1 PAMPEK
7 GDKLSDEAVAT
18 LTTWI
23 GMGLPWPAYEA
34 PDETKDPLRHW
45 SFQPVEAETL
55 PADAGHPVDYFLRK
69 ARADAGVVP
78 AERADRHT
86 LYRRLHFDLT
96 GLPPDYEDV
105 EAFLADPRKHEEIW
119 PALVE
124 ELLATPQYGERW
136 ARLWMDVARYADTK
150 GYEG

>member
-1 PAMPEK
+1 
-7 GDKLSDEAVAT
+7 
-18 LTTWI
+18 
-23 GMGLPWPAYEA
+23 
-34 PDETKDPLRHW
+34 
-45 SFQPVEAETL
+45 
-55 PADAGHPVDYFLRK
+55 ADAGHPVDYFLRK
-69 ARADAGVVP
+69 ARAEAGVVP

-105 EAFLADPRKHEEIW
+105 AAFLANPKKHEEIW

-150 GYEG
+150 GYEGAGRERRFIYSYTYRDWLIRSLNADLPYDQFLLYQL